1 MENKIYIIG
10 MGPGREDMMTNE
22 AIYALEMADV
32 IIGYTTYVRL
42 LGERFADKEIRS
54 TPMKQEVRRCEMC
67 FEEAEKGKTVA
78 ISNVSDPTFGEE
90 ILGKGVA
97 IIPAE
102 GRIYAPAD
110 GTIEMLFDTM
120 HAVSMT
126 TSEGVELLIHI
137 GLDTVALKGEHFTA
151 YKGNGDSVKKGEL
164 LIEADLDAV
173 KKAGYDVITPVVV
186 CNTSDYQTVE
196 TVTDQEVEPGD
207 TVLILNK

>member
-1 MENKIYIIG
+1 VYGRINLTIIQQKRG
-10 MGPGREDMMTNE
+10 V
-22 AIYALEMADV
+22 EMFDFFKKKEKG
-32 IIGYTTYVRL
+32 IEIGSPV
-42 LGERFADKEIRS
+42 
-54 TPMKQEVRRCEMC
+54 
-67 FEEAEKGKTVA
+67 KGKTVA

-110 GTIEMLFDTM
+110 GMIEMLFDTM

>member
-1 MENKIYIIG
+1 MFDFFKKKEKGIEIG
-10 MGPGREDMMTNE
+10 SP
-22 AIYALEMADV
+22 V
-32 IIGYTTYVRL
+32 
-42 LGERFADKEIRS
+42 
-54 TPMKQEVRRCEMC
+54 
-67 FEEAEKGKTVA
+67 KGKTVA

-173 KKAGYDVITPVVV
+173 KKAGYERDHACGCVQYIRL
-186 CNTSDYQTVE
+186 SDSGNSDRSGSRTWRHSI
-196 TVTDQEVEPGD
+196 DP
-207 TVLILNK
+207 K

>member
-1 MENKIYIIG
+1 MFDFFKKKEKGIEIG
-10 MGPGREDMMTNE
+10 SP
-22 AIYALEMADV
+22 V
-32 IIGYTTYVRL
+32 
-42 LGERFADKEIRS
+42 
-54 TPMKQEVRRCEMC
+54 
-67 FEEAEKGKTVA
+67 KGKTVA

-173 KKAGYDVITPVVV
+173 KCLSNSSSIALELLYSN
-186 CNTSDYQTVE
+186 NTFCSRSSNSL
-196 TVTDQEVEPGD
+196 
-207 TVLILNK
+207 LIAAISLVSS